1 MNTLGNGTIT
11 KFWQRN
17 YYERIIRD
25 EKEMENIWKYIR
37 ANPSTWTEDNE
48 NPLRNM

>member
-1 MNTLGNGTIT
+1 VHDWLEYIRKSGEAAVG

-25 EKEMENIWKYIR
+25 EKMLKKVRE
-37 ANPSTWTEDNE
+37 
-48 NPLRNM
+48 